1 LSPGEGAAAYRATSR
16 DAHFSVAPPLLCRSL
31 AVSWSGLCVAQQL
44 ERVLQL
50 RVLVG
55 VWKHVRGGT
64 RFFLLAKGERKLRD
78 VFLLASPH
86 FSHRTRARGR
96 HRARVLSQ
104 AFFAVI
110 THPT

>member
-1 LSPGEGAAAYRATSR
+1 M
-16 DAHFSVAPPLLCRSL
+16 
-31 AVSWSGLCVAQQL
+31 SWSGLSVAQQL

-55 VWKHVRGGT
+55 VWKHEEEPDSSFAR
-64 RFFLLAKGERKLRD
+64 R
-78 VFLLASPH
+78 ASGNCATLFRLPH
-86 FSHRTRARGR
+86 RIFRTGRAR